1 MRRWHSGYCSRLQMR
16 RHTDS
21 EGRLAL
27 TPLFSVGE
35 GKAKPDFSWV
45 RIPVSASR
53 RTKFLLRITS
63 PLRGFGKIRKMKKI
77 YIIHGWGG
85 SSEKDWIPWLE
96 TELKKKR
103 FKVKSFDMPDSEN
116 PKIEKWIKHLEL
128 KINPEELD
136 ENSYFVGH
144 SVGCQ
149 TIMRYL
155 EKLHKHKKIG
165 GCVFVA
171 PWFNLINLEQE
182 ELEIA
187 HPWTNT
193 KIDFSR
199 ILDHCNNFL
208 AIFSDNDPFVH
219 SNEIEKFKNNLG
231 AKTIIKKKKGHFTSE
246 DGVKKIPEILDFLK

>member
-1 MRRWHSGYCSRLQMR
+1 MKMVKES
-16 RHTDS
+16 
-21 EGRLAL
+21 
-27 TPLFSVGE
+27 
-35 GKAKPDFSWV
+35 
-45 RIPVSASR
+45 I
-53 RTKFLLRITS
+53 
-63 PLRGFGKIRKMKKI
+63 KMKRVI
-77 YIIHGWGG
+77 LVHGWGG
-85 SSEKDWIPWLE
+85 SPINAWFPWLKK
-96 TELKKKR
+96 ELQIKGFEVIVPK
-103 FKVKSFDMPDSEN
+103 MPDTDDPSIDVWVPYLAN
-116 PKIEKWIKHLEL
+116 VVQKADK
-128 KINPEELD
+128 NT
-136 ENSYFVGH
+136 YFVGH
-144 SVGCQ
+144 SIGCQ

-155 EKLHKHKKIG
+155 EKLHKHKKIR